1 VEQPKGYEQKEGG
14 HKVYKLHK
22 ALYGLKQAP
31 QAWFSCI
38 KAHFTHERFQKCISE
53 QTLFV
58 KQISRSKS

>member
-31 QAWFSCI
+31 QG
-38 KAHFTHERFQKCISE
+38 
-53 QTLFV
+53 
-58 KQISRSKS
+58 SRSALVSKPCLSNKSVEVNLNCKCLCQ